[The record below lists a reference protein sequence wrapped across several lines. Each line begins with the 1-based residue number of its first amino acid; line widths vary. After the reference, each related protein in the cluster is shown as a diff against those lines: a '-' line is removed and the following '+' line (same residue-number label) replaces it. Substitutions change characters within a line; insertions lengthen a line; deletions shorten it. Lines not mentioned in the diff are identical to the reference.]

1 MAAMSGDARY
11 YDIVEKA
18 LCNTVLAGIS
28 AEGDR
33 YFYVN
38 PLELWPDNCLEST
51 SMAHVKPVRQSWF
64 GVACCPSNIARTLAS
79 VGQYIYAQDEK
90 SIYINQIISSTLETK
105 VKDARIKLKLC
116 SQLMDKNRFTLSID
130 ADRAQS
136 FTIRI
141 RIPGYLENPQF
152 VLEGR
157 EITPV
162 VENGYAVVAVSH
174 AGSQSLEVSGSI
186 RPRWMAANSNVRAD
200 LGRLALVYGPYVYC
214 LEETDNGKLLSNVF
228 VSADTP
234 VEVGKALEK
243 LPGALPSLHFAAKRL
258 ESGVGDKLYGEPSF
272 SFTDHSFT
280 AVPYALWCN
289 REPGEMLVWLKAI
302 I

>member
-1 MAAMSGDARY
+1 MAEYTPMMRQ
-11 YDIVEKA
+11 
-18 LCNTVLAGIS
+18 
-28 AEGDR
+28 
-33 YFYVN
+33 YF
-38 PLELWPDNCLEST
+38 EIKE
-51 SMAHVKPVRQSWF
+51 
-64 GVACCPSNIARTLAS
+64 
-79 VGQYIYAQDEK
+79 QY
-90 SIYINQIISSTLETK
+90 
-105 VKDARIKLKLC
+105 KDAI
-116 SQLMDKNRFTLSID
+116 LMYRLGDFYEMFFDD
-130 ADRAQS
+130 ALTASR
-136 FTIRI
+136 
-141 RIPGYLENPQF
+141 
-152 VLEGR
+152 VLEITLTGR
-157 EITPV
+157 DCGQEERAPMCGVPFHAVDSYIAKL

-234 VEVGKALEK
+234 VEVGKALET